1 MLFDFAVLV
10 LATIALLRVP
20 GHSSLWKLLWID
32 GLVYFFVAFI
42 CYLAVTIVV
51 FLSISVELWWMF
63 SDLANIFVAVAA
75 CRSFVR
81 LATRAD
87 R

>member
-1 MLFDFAVLV
+1 MLFDFTVLA

-20 GHSSLWKLLWID
+20 GRSSLWKLLWID
-32 GLVYFFVAFI
+32 GLVYFFVAFV
-42 CYLAVTIVV
+42 CYLAITIIV
-51 FLSISVELWWMF
+51 FLGISVELRWMF
-63 SDLANIFVAVAA
+63 SDFANIFVAVAS

-81 LATRAD
+81 LVTRVD